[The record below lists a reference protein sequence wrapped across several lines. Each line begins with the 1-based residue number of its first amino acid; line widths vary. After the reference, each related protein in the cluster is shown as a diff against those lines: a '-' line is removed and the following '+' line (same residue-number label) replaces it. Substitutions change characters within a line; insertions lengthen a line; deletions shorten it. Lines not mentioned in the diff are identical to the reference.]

1 METERELLEAI
12 RHGDRA
18 ALRRL
23 YDRYS
28 GYAMAVGLRYVPER
42 DSVRDVL
49 QDSFVRI
56 LTSIGSF
63 SYRGEGS
70 LRAWVTRIVSNTA
83 IDHLRRQ
90 QPMLFLDVAY
100 DVADDNGPD
109 PQPEGVPPDVLT
121 RMIGQLPPQQRAVL
135 NLFVF
140 EQQSHRQIGQQ
151 LGIKEKTSATIFFR
165 AKKMLGRMIK
175 EYLNEQDV

>member
-56 LTSIGSF
+56 LTSISSF
-63 SYRGEGS
+63 NYRGEGS

-90 QPMLFLDVAY
+90 QPMLFLDAAY
-100 DVADDNGPD
+100 DVADDDGPD

-121 RMIGQLPPQQRAVL
+121 KLISKLPPGYRMVLNLYVFEQLSHKEIGQLLDITPQ
-135 NLFVF
+135 
-140 EQQSHRQIGQQ
+140 
-151 LGIKEKTSATIFFR
+151 TSASQYSR
-165 AKKMLGRMIK
+165 AKQTLARLINN
-175 EYLNEQDV
+175 YLKNNKL